1 MKPAV
6 KNAVESALVAVA
18 VALTIL
24 WFLIDAATAEMA
36 HEDTA
41 KLTLLSLGLGAAC
54 LAHLYFMLQAVIHDG
69 RSRVLWTVLLL
80 VTFPLASVVLL
91 LKFYLGATSSAPQQ
105 PLA

>member
-24 WFLIDAATAEMA
+24 WFLIDAATAEHA

-54 LAHLYFMLQAVIHDG
+54 LAHLYFMVQAAVLDG
-69 RSRVLWTVLLL
+69 RSRVLWIVLLL
-80 VTFPLASVVLL
+80 VTFPLASIVLL
-91 LKFYLGATSSAPQQ
+91 AKLYLGSTSSAQQ